1 MKVFKLSRNTNI
13 NRFICSFAKY
23 IEKLLYI
30 LHNLCLMVI
39 MFAGVVNKR
48 LENNSTKLFEYVFG
62 VSWTLFL
69 VNTKLQEYSQYELNV
84 IWK

>member
-48 LENNSTKLFEYVFG
+48 LENNSTKLFEYDFG
-62 VSWTLFL
+62 VSWSCKSTAIMNWML
-69 VNTKLQEYSQYELNV
+69 YESSNY
-84 IWK
+84 